1 MRPRSLLV
9 FSAAAAFGLLGCE
22 KDDQGYKQYVDQQLD
37 ERFSKLE
44 GKLDNI
50 ERAIAKIPS
59 GGAAPAPAAGA
70 ARPAPTPRQRPAT
83 PDPST
88 TYAVPLGKNS
98 PYKGA
103 EHAKVTIVDAFE
115 FA

>member
-1 MRPRSLLV
+1 MRSRSLIV

-37 ERFSKLE
+37 ERFTKLE

-50 ERAIAKIPS
+50 ERAIAKIPA
-59 GGAAPAPAAGA
+59 GGGAAGA
-70 ARPAPTPRQRPAT
+70 ARPAPTPQQRPAA
-83 PDPST
+83 PNPAT
-88 TYAVPLGKNS
+88 TYAVPLGKSS

-103 EHAKVTIVDAFE
+103 EHAKVTIVEAFE